1 MSGLKATIINV
12 SFIRNSNFDKIY
24 EGLSEIIKTENNNDF
39 NESHLLHG
47 TSYAG
52 AQGIIDSGFD
62 DRWFANGFFGFGA
75 YFADDPN
82 KSNGYAPAANGFQNM
97 FICKVLLGKQ

>member
-1 MSGLKATIINV
+1 MKNLNATIIKV
-12 SFIRNSNFDKIY
+12 SLIRNSNFDKIY
-24 EGLSEIIKTENNNDF
+24 EGLAEIIKTENNNDL

-47 TSYAG
+47 TSHAG

-62 DRWFANGFFGFGA
+62 DRWFKNGAWGFGA
-75 YFADDPN
+75 YFADDPR
-82 KSNGYAPAANGFQNM
+82 KSNGYAPAENGVQNI